1 MRAGKICSRCL
12 KRHWTRRRGTGS
24 RWLQAATRLSRR
36 PRPICA
42 NFRWKVAAA
51 RTPIASKSGSRPDTN
66 RVKIHTRIPLRG
78 TDPGVTMAAD
88 RIKALVKGIPASGRF
103 FIETGTTSLAIDK
116 PEQYCRDVVHH
127 ITKEA
132 TAYAKMSGAD
142 YGVRSDGLDGELY
155 FQQSSETEVFLYI
168 ELPSRLSPNR
178 G

>member
-1 MRAGKICSRCL
+1 MLEATLDAAQRDGVTLVAGRYTLEPATKANMREL
-12 KRHWTRRRGTGS
+12 P
-24 RWLQAATRLSRR
+24 LE
-36 PRPICA
+36 
-42 NFRWKVAAA
+42 
-51 RTPIASKSGSRPDTN
+51 SGSRPDTN
-66 RVKIHTRIPLRG
+66 RVKIYTRIPLRG

-88 RIKALVKGIPASGRF
+88 RIKALVKGIPATGRF
-103 FIETGTTSLAIDK
+103 SIETGTTSLAIDK

-142 YGVRSDGLDGELY
+142 YGVRIDGLDGELY